1 MKTKTAPK
9 TTVTQR
15 VSPENAERLDGLIER
30 LSSVGLG
37 DLEQPVEFK
46 KSNLL
51 DALLT
56 LKSDEE
62 IAAFLGLRESLAGGL
77 RKNFGDFSLMLAE
90 EKKQTQVIDQ
100 AFKDSA
106 AWLRGTL
113 SEFLALEVRKAIS
126 EAIAEAAK
134 NAYEGK

>member
-1 MKTKTAPK
+1 MTAKTAPK

-15 VSPENAERLDGLIER
+15 VSPVNAERLDDLIER
-30 LSSVGLG
+30 LSSAGLG
-37 DLEQPVEFK
+37 GHDQPVEFK

-56 LKSDEE
+56 LKSNEE
-62 IAAFLGLRESLAGGL
+62 IAAFLGLRESIAGGL

-113 SEFLALEVRKAIS
+113 SEFLALEVRKAITEGIS
-126 EAIAEAAK
+126 DAAK